1 MNKHHRP
8 SGGRS
13 APALAP
19 GAVGE
24 GIRNRV
30 LLKIDSAGRVLIPAD
45 IRAALGLEEGSM
57 VLAWLE
63 RGELHLVG
71 SKAATQQAQRLA
83 RELVAGSDSLADQL
97 IADRRE
103 EARRE
108 GKNG

>member
-1 MNKHHRP
+1 
-8 SGGRS
+8 
-13 APALAP
+13 
-19 GAVGE
+19 
-24 GIRNRV
+24 
-30 LLKIDSAGRVLIPAD
+30 
-45 IRAALGLEEGSM
+45 M
-57 VLAWLE
+57 VLTWLE

>member
-1 MNKHHRP
+1 MNEHHR
-8 SGGRS
+8 RS
-13 APALAP
+13 AKAPTEPPA
-19 GAVGE
+19 AVGE

-30 LLKIDSAGRVLIPAD
+30 RLKIDSAGRVLIPAS
-45 IRAALGLEEGSM
+45 IREAMELEEGTV

-63 RGELHLVG
+63 HGELHLVG
-71 SKAATQQAQRLA
+71 AKAASAHAQRLT
-83 RELVAGSDSLADQL
+83 RELIAGRDSLADQL